1 MVLGRMVLN
10 IVWGE
15 ADEIFG
21 GLVGVLSI
29 SEVGVME
36 DVDSP
41 GSGVTKEVCGPEGVG
56 KVIVVCRDVPKG
68 GTVVF
73 VVLET
78 ASVGIGYVVCGAW
91 GLLVVVEMVWPPGV
105 ALTPL
110 VGLLDMVVGWSAVDG
125 WCGVWE
131 AEVASVENTFWVWV
145 VEVPGANVCVISA
158 SWGVVV

>member
-1 MVLGRMVLN
+1 M
-10 IVWGE
+10 
-15 ADEIFG
+15 
-21 GLVGVLSI
+21 
-29 SEVGVME
+29 
-36 DVDSP
+36 
-41 GSGVTKEVCGPEGVG
+41 
-56 KVIVVCRDVPKG
+56 
-68 GTVVF
+68 F

-91 GLLVVVEMVWPPGV
+91 GLLVVAEMVWPPGV
-105 ALTPL
+105 ALTSL